1 MQTAQKNDWLQ
12 VNEYYAVGDVPSKV
26 NTIEDTIND
35 IHNSISNV
43 SDDLTTMSSSIN
55 YNSNRL
61 DNIVD
66 RLTTFA
72 HDIKEIHR
80 TLCLISMYN
89 IFITIACSVSCILI
103 TLLYN
108 DLDSNTASGSESNYS
123 IETCSNSVESTASES
138 SIIPTEYSSSQ
149 EFDIQTSS
157 EVNSSIETSSEVNS
171 SIESSDHVV
180 GSHNIGE
187 ALDVPEISTH
197 VKFCTDYRAYNI
209 EYTPHYRLQQ
219 LAWTDSYGL
228 RRYNDDYLVALGS
241 YYSTSIGDRFLVT
254 LDTGKSFTVMLA
266 DGKWDIDCDV
276 DNMYTP
282 TIDYNGNKAG
292 NLLEFIIDKYAV
304 SDEMYE
310 YGSLDYYE
318 EFKGSVASMIYLGR
332 DKSADWDSY
341 E

>member
-1 MQTAQKNDWLQ
+1 MKIMDKHNVTYINSDLDDVHNR
-12 VNEYYAVGDVPSKV
+12 VN
-26 NTIEDTIND
+26 NIEDSIND
-35 IHNSISNV
+35 INSSIRDIN
-43 SDDLTTMSSSIN
+43 DDLTTISSCIN

-61 DNIVD
+61 DNIID
-66 RLTTFA
+66 RLTTSA
-72 HDIKEIHR
+72 DDMKETHR
-80 TLCLISMYN
+80 ILRLIAMYN
-89 IFITIACSVSCILI
+89 IFIAIACIVSCILI
-103 TLLYN
+103 SWLYN
-108 DLDSNTASGSESNYS
+108 DLSSAGESESNYS
-123 IETCSNSVESTASES
+123 IETYSTSVESITSES
-138 SIIPTEYSSSQ
+138 NMISTECSSDQ
-149 EFDIQTSS
+149 ELEIQTSF
-157 EVNSSIETSSEVNS
+157 EANS

-180 GSHNIGE
+180 SSHNIGE
-187 ALDVPEISTH
+187 ALDIPEISTH

-254 LDTGKSFTVMLA
+254 LDTGKSFTIMLA

-282 TIDYNGNKAG
+282 TTDYNGDKAG

-318 EFKGSVASMIYLGR
+318 EFKGSETSMIYLGR